1 MPRLLHSLPL
11 LLQLQRLAL
20 LQMRKHLMLLPQHV
34 VREVRDVVLAFLLL
48 LEQELLLHVLH
59 VTQ

>member
-1 MPRLLHSLPL
+1 
-11 LLQLQRLAL
+11 
-20 LQMRKHLMLLPQHV
+20 MLLPHHV
-34 VREVRDVVLAFLLL
+34 VREVRDVVLAYLLL